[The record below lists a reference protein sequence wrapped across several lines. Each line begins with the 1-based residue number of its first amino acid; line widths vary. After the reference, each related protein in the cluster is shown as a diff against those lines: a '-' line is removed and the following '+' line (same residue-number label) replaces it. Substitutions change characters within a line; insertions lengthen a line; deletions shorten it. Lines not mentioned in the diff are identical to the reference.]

1 VDGRL
6 VLRDIF
12 LDGNT
17 FRDSHSVDKETFVAD
32 LVGGIAL
39 TYGRFKVNYAL
50 VLRTP
55 EFKQREDKHTFGAIN
70 VSYAY

>member
-1 VDGRL
+1 
-6 VLRDIF
+6 
-12 LDGNT
+12 
-17 FRDSHSVDKETFVAD
+17 VDKETFVAD

-39 TYGRFKVNYAL
+39 TYGRLKVNYAL

-55 EFKQREDKHTFGAIN
+55 EFKQRKDKHTFGAIN